1 MAEEAIY
8 NARMRDQRGFTLVEI
23 LAAMLILTLVI
34 TMTLL
39 VFVERNRR
47 LQQASEVMLA
57 YQSLANETEYRRR
70 MNFNGLED
78 QPDVFV
84 SDTAVLAPLLPYTTL
99 VTVKET
105 QPGIKNVRMTILWH
119 DGERKAEL
127 EIVRVDTGGSNLW

>member
-1 MAEEAIY
+1 
-8 NARMRDQRGFTLVEI
+8 MRDQRGFTLVEI

-39 VFVERNRR
+39 VFIERNRR
-47 LQQASEVMLA
+47 LQQASEIMLA

-84 SDTAVLAPLLPYTTL
+84 SDTAVLAPLLPYKTI

-105 QPGIKNVRMTILWH
+105 QPGIKNVRMTIRWH